1 MDARRKEIKRILS
14 GVMIDNG
21 SYIAAAESVFGMNF
35 RGVSSGQVSARLF
48 GVSERKRTYVSG
60 VKNKNLP
67 ETCVRAFDLIG
78 TPVMLMTS
86 PDEAAAIAFPLFCSP
101 YIMTAEFEEDKVNV
115 GLYTARSLFSFI
127 KARKAFSKFRKYTGF
142 EENEEAKSEE
152 K

>member
-1 MDARRKEIKRILS
+1 MDARRKEIKRILA

-48 GVSERKRTYVSG
+48 GVSERKRIYVSKG
-60 VKNKNLP
+60 ENVDLP
-67 ETCVRAFDLIG
+67 ETSVRAFDFIG
-78 TPVMLMTS
+78 RPVMLMES
-86 PDEAAAIAFPLFCSP
+86 PDEAATIAFPFFCSP
-101 YIMTAEFEEDKVNV
+101 YIMTAKFEEDRVNV
-115 GLYTARSLFSFI
+115 CFYTARSLFSFI

-142 EENEEAKSEE
+142 EEEKKAKSEE